1 MLLITANF
9 TLEELIASPT
19 AKRKG
24 IDNTPSAL
32 EIENLRILANEVLQP
47 IRNHYSKRVKVNSGF
62 RNLEV
67 NRLVGGSSNSHHC
80 KGQAADI
87 TIAGITTPD
96 LATWIKDNLKFT
108 QVILEFYT
116 QGLPSSGWVHVSYDP
131 ADLKCQALTASK
143 ENGKTIYKN
152 GLIV

>member
-9 TLEELIASPT
+9 TLEELIASST
-19 AKRKG
+19 AKKNG
-24 IDNTPSAL
+24 LDNTPSTE
-32 EIENLRILANEVLQP
+32 EIVNLKILANKVLQP
-47 IRNHYSKRVKVNSGF
+47 IRNYYNKPVKINSAF
-62 RNLEV
+62 RSLEV

-87 TIAGITTPD
+87 TIAGITNPE

-116 QGLPSSGWVHVSYDP
+116 KGVPNSGWVHVSYDS
-131 ADLKCQALTASK
+131 ADLKCQALTAQK

-152 GLIV
+152 GLIA

>member
-1 MLLITANF
+1 MIKAGVPVVPGGEGLLESVEA
-9 TLEELIASPT
+9 
-19 AKRKG
+19 AK
-24 IDNTPSAL
+24 
-32 EIENLRILANEVLQP
+32 ILAKEILQP
-47 IRNHYSKRVKVNSGF
+47 IRNYYNKPTKINSAF
-62 RNLEV
+62 RSLEV

-87 TIAGITTPD
+87 TIAGITTSE

-108 QVILEFYT
+108 QVIIEFYT
-116 QGLPSSGWVHVSYDP
+116 KGLPKSGWVHVSYDP

-152 GLIV
+152 GLIHN